1 MIKCTKLLAGAIA
14 SAFVV
19 SMPAEATIPVIDVA
33 SLQQLVQSAL
43 SWQRQLQAM
52 KSQLAQL
59 EQTRTA
65 LTGARGMEQLLRQ
78 SVADRNYL
86 PADWG
91 ALERLA
97 QGDVSAFPE
106 IAARA
111 KSLAQA
117 NARLSDA
124 DLARLPTTLRAFV
137 MGARRAASTDEALTQ
152 VAYERSSS
160 RFASLGQLIDRIG
173 TTGDAKAIAELQG
186 RIAAEQ
192 AMLENE
198 AVKLQSLAYS
208 AEAARASAEVSRR
221 EAIVRGHGT
230 FATRFQ
236 PTPPTP

>member
-1 MIKCTKLLAGAIA
+1 MMKCSKFLAGAVA

-19 SMPAEATIPVIDVA
+19 AMPAQASIPVIDVA
-33 SLQQLVQSAL
+33 ALQQLVQSAI

-52 KSQLAQL
+52 QSQLTQL

-65 LTGARGMEQLLRQ
+65 LTGPRGMERLLRQ

-86 PADWG
+86 PVDWDG
-91 ALERLA
+91 LDGLVH
-97 QGDVSAFPE
+97 GTTGAFPE
-106 IAARA
+106 LAARA
-111 KSLAQA
+111 RSLAKA

-124 DLARLPTTLRAFV
+124 DLARLPAAVRAMV
-137 MGARRAASTDEALTQ
+137 VEARRVASTDEAMTQ

-160 RFASLGQLIDRIG
+160 RFAALGQLIDRIG
-173 TTGDAKAIAELQG
+173 ATGDAKAIAELQG

-198 AVKLQSLAYS
+198 AVKLQSLAFS
-208 AEAARASAEVSRR
+208 TDAARVSAEVSRR
-221 EAIVRGHGT
+221 EAVIRGHGT

-236 PTPPTP
+236 PTPPAP